1 MTINKPHLVLSHC
14 MMWPTV
20 GGTPINEFTTEGY
33 FSLAFPPTPFPTA
46 AAEFLGQHHNPVTIG
61 YCFKQLMMCNDGHFA
76 KHACFC
82 FFALNSEMRWHAI
95 QTGWKQNP
103 GDTQL
108 SMDGLCDMT

>member
-1 MTINKPHLVLSHC
+1 

-33 FSLAFPPTPFPTA
+33 FSLVFPPTPFPTD

-76 KHACFC
+76 KHACFR

-95 QTGWKQNP
+95 QTGWKQNS